1 MGARG
6 RGAPRAALALALALL
21 AAAQPGPAARQR
33 EAELF
38 LEKYGYL
45 GEPGAGRHSPAAVS
59 AALRDFQWVSRLPRS
74 GLLDAPTVQQMGRPR
89 CGTDDARSQAAWAR
103 RLGALLSGR
112 PRRKRYSP
120 HGGKWYKRH
129 LTYRVV
135 NWPSYLPQHE
145 VRLAVKAAFEL
156 WSNVSSLVFWEARDG
171 PADIR
176 LTFFHGDHN
185 DGLNNAFDGPGG
197 ALAHA
202 FFPRRGEAHFDS
214 DERWSLHS
222 GKGRNL
228 FVVVA
233 HEVGHTL
240 GLEHSPVKSALM
252 SPYYKKLSKDFVL
265 SWDDILAV
273 QNLYGKPSKGSAI
286 QLPGKVFTH
295 FQDWSTDLFGG
306 ERRQRSLSAYY
317 CHSFFDAI
325 TADVDHNLYIF
336 KGSHY
341 WLVSVSGNA
350 SDPQPLHT
358 RWPGL
363 PSGIDAAAWSE
374 LSGRFYFFKGGRCW
388 RYKGPSLERG
398 FPQKCSAGGLPRHP
412 DTALYFPQL
421 RHLVLFK
428 GPKYFVVS
436 EETLRVEPYYPRSL
450 RDWGGLP
457 PGTTGALRHRDGFL
471 YFFRDDQYW
480 RFDQAKLRV
489 VATGKWAAELP
500 WMGCWD
506 ANGGQVL
513 F

>member
-1 MGARG
+1 M
-6 RGAPRAALALALALL
+6 PFSFEPCLPSLRANPLPLKSSSYRLPVNHFKLRSTD
-21 AAAQPGPAARQR
+21 AAVTSGFGTAKKKRKRP
-33 EAELF
+33 LF
-38 LEKYGYL
+38 LEKYGYF
-45 GEPGAGRHSPAAVS
+45 GERGPGPHSPAAFS
-59 AALRDFQWVSRLPRS
+59 RALRIGPLVSHELPP
-74 GLLDAPTVQQMGRPR
+74 GLVGGR
-89 CGTDDARSQAAWAR
+89 
-103 RLGALLSGR
+103 
-112 PRRKRYSP
+112 
-120 HGGKWYKRH
+120 WYKRH
-129 LTYRVV
+129 LSYRVV
-135 NWPSYLPQHE
+135 IWPPCLPPRQ
-145 VRLAVKAAFEL
+145 VRLAVSAAFQL

-214 DERWSLHS
+214 AERWSLRS

-240 GLEHSPVKSALM
+240 GLEHSPAKSALM

-295 FQDWSTDLFGG
+295 FQDWSTDLYS
-306 ERRQRSLSAYY
+306 EDQQQRSLSTYY

-325 TADVDHNLYIF
+325 TADADHNLYIF
-336 KGSHY
+336 KGGHY
-341 WLVSVSGNA
+341 WQVLASGNA
-350 SDPQPLHT
+350 SDPRPLQP

-363 PSGIDAAAWSE
+363 PAGIDACAWSQ
-374 LSGRFYFFKGGRCW
+374 LSHKFYFFKGGRCW
-388 RYKGPSLERG
+388 RYSGSTLDAG
-398 FPQKCSAGGLPRHP
+398 FPQKCSARGLPRHP
-412 DTALYFPQL
+412 DTALYFQQL
-421 RHLVLFK
+421 RRLVLF
-428 GPKYFVVS
+428 
-436 EETLRVEPYYPRSL
+436 
-450 RDWGGLP
+450 GLP
-457 PGTTGALRHRDGFL
+457 PGTAGALTHRDGFI

-480 RFDQAKLRV
+480 QFDRAKLQV
-489 VATGKWAAELP
+489 VATGKWATQLP

-506 ANGGQVL
+506 ANGGQVT